1 MDNSSNRAEF
11 TYRGIFK
18 ARPTITMCSPLL
30 VWWITSVV
38 CCVLR
43 PLLSILLQLLIYPI
57 PGNCAVLSLSLFKSL
72 TQNRLPIISSH
83 NASVYRAPG
92 EVIGRILSLLL
103 RRCSLHSGFI
113 NVPLCRIYMETL
125 KHPAHQEL
133 TAGKTMMAK

>member
-11 TYRGIFK
+11 TCQGIFK
-18 ARPTITMCSPLL
+18 ARPTITMCSLLL

-38 CCVLR
+38 CCALR
-43 PLLSILLQLLIYPI
+43 PLLSILIYPI

-125 KHPAHQEL
+125 KRPAHQEL